1 MIDYI
6 NTERLSLRGKVHH
19 SIWSIDNLKFPF
31 VEVGDTF
38 HFTLRDVLQYTVD
51 KLFIVTLFDG
61 WVSLYYIILYYRVY
75 YITLHGSFISHLGG
89 VMIKSQLFQP
99 HSSMVFQTRERQP
112 CMYEEKLTKLKT
124 QTLY

>member
-31 VEVGDTF
+31 VEVGNTF
-38 HFTLRDVLQYTVD
+38 HFTLRGVLQYTVD

-61 WVSLYYIILYYRVY
+61 VSLYYIIILPGILY
-75 YITLHGSFISHLGG
+75 YITWVLYFASWG

-112 CMYEEKLTKLKT
+112 CMYEEKLTKLKA

>member
-61 WVSLYYIILYYRVY
+61 VSLYYIILYYRVY
-75 YITLHGSFISHLGG
+75 YIILHGSFISHLG
-89 VMIKSQLFQP
+89 V
-99 HSSMVFQTRERQP
+99 
-112 CMYEEKLTKLKT
+112 
-124 QTLY
+124 

>member
-61 WVSLYYIILYYRVY
+61 VSLYYIILYYIILYYIILYYRVY
-75 YITLHGSFISHLGG
+75 YIILHGSFISHLG
-89 VMIKSQLFQP
+89 V
-99 HSSMVFQTRERQP
+99 
-112 CMYEEKLTKLKT
+112 
-124 QTLY
+124 